1 MVVGI
6 FQRNHAIMSWLK
18 KVKSGAVDPKEW
30 IAVTVA
36 EASSPIVYLP
46 IPKAANTSIR
56 TALLSTI
63 TGEFDADAR
72 VHKDPRLPKLLQ
84 ANALTACR
92 EDAFVFTVV
101 RHPAQRVR
109 SAYKNKIGKGKKV
122 FGPARRVGIYRSD
135 DFTTFLTKLA
145 SVPSMSLD
153 SHFRPQTE
161 LLQIAM
167 QDSRLQVY
175 KMEDLGDC
183 WQEIAANIETATGA
197 TLPAELTKLNAS
209 GTKPQEP
216 FTDEQ
221 INLINLL
228 YGKDFETFGYEW

>member
-1 MVVGI
+1 
-6 FQRNHAIMSWLK
+6 
-18 KVKSGAVDPKEW
+18 
-30 IAVTVA
+30 
-36 EASSPIVYLP
+36 
-46 IPKAANTSIR
+46 
-56 TALLSTI
+56 LLSTI
-63 TGEFDADAR
+63 TEKFDAEVC

-84 ANALTACR
+84 ADALAACH

-161 LLQIAM
+161 LLQIGM
-167 QDSRLQVY
+167 QDSRLQIY
-175 KMEDLGDC
+175 KMEELGQR
-183 WQEIAANIETATGA
+183 WHEIAANIETATGA
-197 TLPAELTKLNAS
+197 KLSAELTKLNAS
-209 GTKPQEP
+209 GARPQEP
-216 FTDEQ
+216 FTAEQ
-221 INLINLL
+221 MNLINLL
-228 YGKDFETFGYEW
+228 YEKDFRTFGYDW